1 MASAGSGVVKA
12 SGRLKTLALGVWDSR
27 VCSKT
32 FLVLG
37 RTMYG
42 DLFNPACYLIRNAI
56 LSGELCFSPTNLGI
70 ALMRFT
76 IGVRLGKG
84 ISSNGSLA
92 NLDWLGVRDAMFICG
107 FGRSAWSKR
116 IFEIGLTL
124 WTSEISWS
132 PGLEIGLTFLTSYVS
147 SRPRFVY

>member
-1 MASAGSGVVKA
+1 MAKLRVWAGVCSYGRNESERWCFRVASGGSGVVKA

-92 NLDWLGVRDAMFICG
+92 NLD
-107 FGRSAWSKR
+107 
-116 IFEIGLTL
+116 
-124 WTSEISWS
+124 
-132 PGLEIGLTFLTSYVS
+132 
-147 SRPRFVY
+147 